1 MNSTDEEH
9 LGRLCDVLN
18 EHHVA
23 HVIFG
28 SFAGRLQ
35 GADLR
40 LLDWIQLTP
49 GRPREL
55 GALYDDCSE
64 CNASTFFTV
73 FYYDITQHG

>member
-23 HVIFG
+23 HVILG

-40 LLDWIQLTP
+40 TVDVDVAP
-49 GRPREL
+49 ERS
-55 GALYDDCSE
+55 A
-64 CNASTFFTV
+64 ATFSAFV
-73 FYYDITQHG
+73 KR